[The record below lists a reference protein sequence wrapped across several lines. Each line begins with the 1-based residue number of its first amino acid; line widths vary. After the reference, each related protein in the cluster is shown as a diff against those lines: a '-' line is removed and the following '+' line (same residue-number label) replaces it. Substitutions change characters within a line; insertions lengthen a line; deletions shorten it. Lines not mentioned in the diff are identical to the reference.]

1 MVPEDYYTVPEII
14 NALVEA
20 VKAKGPMV
28 LEVWE
33 CKKCKYENFVFH
45 HFDETLACAG
55 CNDRRASKV
64 DIYLSVRERLVD
76 ES

>member
-1 MVPEDYYTVPEII
+1 MLDEYAGGQEVI

-28 LEVWE
+28 LEVWD
-33 CKKCKYENFVFH
+33 CKKCGTENFVFH
-45 HFDETLACAG
+45 HFDETLHCST
-55 CNDRRASKV
+55 CNLSRASKI